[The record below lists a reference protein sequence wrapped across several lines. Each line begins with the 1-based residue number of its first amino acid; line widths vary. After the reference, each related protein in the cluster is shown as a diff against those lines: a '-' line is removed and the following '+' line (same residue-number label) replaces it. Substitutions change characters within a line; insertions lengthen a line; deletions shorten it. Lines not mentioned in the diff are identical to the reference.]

1 MSYVLDTN
9 TVIAAFNG
17 DDAVLERLASL
28 GPGEVIL
35 CAPVVA
41 ELDFGAH
48 CSKRREQNLQR
59 VNNLIAST
67 RYEPF
72 DLHAARLFGEVKAN
86 LRKRGANKTDFDL
99 AIAMVSIVHGAVL
112 VSDDQAFLGGSIPGL
127 KVENWQHRPTDP

>member
-17 DDAVLERLASL
+17 NDGVLERLVSL
-28 GPGEVIL
+28 NPSDVIL
-35 CAPVVA
+35 CSPVVA

-48 CSKRREQNLQR
+48 CSKHRDENLTL

-72 DLHAARLFGEVKAN
+72 DLHAARLFGEVKAS
-86 LRKRGANKTDFDL
+86 LRRRGANKTDFDL
-99 AIAMVSIVHGAVL
+99 AIAVISLVHGAIL
-112 VSDDQAFLGGSIPGL
+112 VSNDQTFFDGLIPGL
-127 KVENWQHRPTDP
+127 QVEDWQRSE